1 MGAETKARTE
11 EGDQVDDA
19 RIPITPDEIDA
30 EWLTDTLAERHPG
43 VRVASVEVTERH
55 EVTNAHAK
63 LRVRYDEPAGAPE
76 TLFCK
81 LAPLDPNRRDS
92 ILRTGM
98 GLREA
103 RFYATLARRLDL
115 RVPAVHVARHDDR
128 DGTFVLLLEDLDAT
142 GCTVSSG
149 PEGVPP
155 ESMARALEDLA
166 AMHLR
171 FLDPAVRAAEV
182 PWIPELRPSSTY
194 GAVMLRYGLV
204 NHRDR
209 LSDQFAEIA
218 ELYIERADDL
228 QVLWHLGPKTVIHG
242 DPHIGNVFFDRGRTG
257 FLDWGIINVNTPM
270 REVSYFIT
278 MALTVDDRRDHE
290 RDLLAHYLD
299 VWSSGGGP
307 EISWDDAWL
316 AHRLHT
322 AYTVPACC
330 QVVMF
335 PKDASERRR
344 VFADAF
350 LARALAALDDLDA
363 RGAIRDVGG
372 F

>member
-1 MGAETKARTE
+1 MNEAG
-11 EGDQVDDA
+11 
-19 RIPITPDEIDA
+19 IPTTPDEIDA
-30 EWLTDTLAERHPG
+30 AWLTDALAPRYPG
-43 VRVASVEVTERH
+43 VRVANVEVTERH

-63 LRVRYDEPAGAPE
+63 LRVDYDEPAGAP
-76 TLFCK
+76 TTMFCK
-81 LAPLDPNRRDS
+81 LAPLDPSRRDS

-103 RFYATLARRLDL
+103 RFYATLADQLDL
-115 RVPAVHVARHDDR
+115 RVPVVHVARHHDT

-155 ESMARALEDLA
+155 DSAARALEDLA
-166 AMHLR
+166 RMHLR
-171 FLDPAVRAAEV
+171 FKDPAARAAAAAWVPEV
-182 PWIPELRPSSTY
+182 RPSSTY
-194 GAVMLRYGLV
+194 GAVMLRYGLD
-204 NHRDR
+204 NHRDK
-209 LSDQFAEIA
+209 LTDQFAEIA
-218 ELYIERADDL
+218 ELYIARADDL
-228 QVLWHLGPKTVIHG
+228 QVLWHEGPKTVIHG
-242 DPHIGNVFFDRGRTG
+242 DPHIGNVFFDDGRTG

-270 REVSYFIT
+270 RDVSYFIT
-278 MALTVDDRRDHE
+278 MALTVDDRRKHE

-299 VWSSGGGP
+299 VWTSGGGA
-307 EISWDDAWL
+307 EITWDDAWL
-316 AHRLHT
+316 AHRVHT

-335 PKDASERRR
+335 PEDASRRRR

-350 LARALAALDDLDA
+350 LGRALAALDDLAA
-363 RGAIRDVGG
+363 RGAFREAGG